1 MLAFIFSRSSNA
13 LFPSKRN
20 ISAVL
25 PIFLC
30 IDGTFLPCF
39 YAPGR
44 KYHHKVNDNR
54 HNFQGWGTSICWWGN
69 IIGKY
74 PEKTRDT
81 ILGLVFD
88 TSSGLGLNII
98 RYNIGGGDAPSHN
111 HMGVGKEMEG
121 FLSEESATYDWTK
134 DAGQRFFRLNR

>member
-1 MLAFIFSRSSNA
+1 MRFFHRKETFPLFLRYFYVLMA
-13 LFPSKRN
+13 LFFLVSMLPAEN
-20 ISAVL
+20 IT
-25 PIFLC
+25 I
-30 IDGTFLPCF
+30 
-39 YAPGR
+39 
-44 KYHHKVNDNR
+44 KVNDNR

-74 PEKTRDT
+74 PEKMRDT